1 MHCIKFLCATFLY
14 YALVYINYWNF
25 LKAIHSKMLVFQFLC
40 LLSTSLAKSQISFIL
55 YWTLGS
61 FQLQNSKKFSIKYFK
76 RVLFMLVLWI
86 YLFLVTIWMS
96 YTPFI
101 SNFYSM
107 TLLYCCHSIG
117 ISKWLDVDKMQ
128 KIWLRKR
135 FGFITD
141 ASVYYVHK
149 HEYFNI
155 FLTYYERWN

>member
-1 MHCIKFLCATFLY
+1 
-14 YALVYINYWNF
+14 
-25 LKAIHSKMLVFQFLC
+25 MLVFQFLC
-40 LLSTSLAKSQISFIL
+40 LPSTLLAKSQISFIL

-61 FQLQNSKKFSIKYFK
+61 FQLQNSKKFSIKYLK

-117 ISKWLDVDKMQ
+117 ISKMITCREDAKNQIKNAIWFYHRCKCLLYIYINMNTKKYLSYRLWKM
-128 KIWLRKR
+128 KLMIYL
-135 FGFITD
+135 
-141 ASVYYVHK
+141 
-149 HEYFNI
+149 I
-155 FLTYYERWN
+155 FF